1 MKTNLLKIADLA
13 QGKIT
18 AGSPEMVIT
27 GFSSVGEAEAGDVTF
42 LGNSRYLPALAK
54 SRASA
59 VIAETDFKGA
69 PKGMAVIQ
77 TKNPTLAFSA
87 IVNEFGPQPLSFKA
101 EVHASAVISASAK
114 FDLEKVCIGPHV
126 VVEDGV
132 EIGDGTT
139 IRAGSYIGRGSRIGT
154 DCFIHANVSIQHLCV
169 LGNRVIIHSG
179 SVIGADGFGYE
190 KSGGKLVKIEQVGI
204 VQIDD
209 DVEIGACTS
218 IDRARFGR
226 TWIGKGTKIDNHV
239 QIGHNAV
246 IGQHCIIVALSGLA
260 GSCRIGSN
268 TTLAAMVGVAGH
280 VEIGEN
286 VVCLG
291 RTGVTKS
298 IPKPGAYTGFPVT
311 PLMEGRK
318 VMAAQARLPELLKR
332 VKKLEAQLAKLQ
344 PSDNADP

>member
-1 MKTNLLKIADLA
+1 MKTNLARIAELTT
-13 QGKIT
+13 GEIT
-18 AGSPEMVIT
+18 AGSPDMLIT
-27 GFSSVGEAEAGDVTF
+27 GFSSIGEAEAGDVTF

-59 VIAETDFKGA
+59 VIAAPDFNGA
-69 PKGMAVIQ
+69 PEGMAVIQ

-87 IVNEFGPQPLSFKA
+87 IVNEFGPQPLTFQA
-101 EVHASAVISASAK
+101 GVHASAVISPSAK
-114 FDLEKVCIGPHV
+114 FAHGKVCIGPHV
-126 VVEDGV
+126 VIEDGV

-154 DCFIHANVSIQHLCV
+154 DCFIHANVSIQHFCV
-169 LGNRVIIHSG
+169 LGNEVIIHSG

-190 KSGGKLVKIEQVGI
+190 KSGGKLAKIEQVGI

-239 QIGHNAV
+239 QIGHNVV
-246 IGQHCIIVALSGLA
+246 IGKHSIIVALTGIA

-268 TTLAAMVGVAGH
+268 TTLAAQVGVAGH
-280 VEIGEN
+280 LEIGDN
-286 VVCLG
+286 VVCLA

-311 PLMEGRK
+311 SLMEGRR
-318 VMAAQARLPELLKR
+318 VLAAQARLPELLKR

-344 PSDNADP
+344 PTDNADS